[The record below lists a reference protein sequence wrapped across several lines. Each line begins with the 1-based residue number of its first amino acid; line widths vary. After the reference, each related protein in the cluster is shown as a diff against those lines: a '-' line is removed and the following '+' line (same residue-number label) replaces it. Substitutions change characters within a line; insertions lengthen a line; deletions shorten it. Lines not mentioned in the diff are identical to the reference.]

1 MRVLVAGG
9 AGFLGSHLV
18 DALILAGH
26 EVIAVDNCYTGSKTN
41 LIQHSQNPNFE
52 LIRHDVTMP
61 LYVECDFIFNLASP
75 ASPTHYQKFPVQTIK
90 TNILGSI
97 NLLGLAK
104 RIGVPIFQ
112 ASTSEIYGDPLSS
125 PQVESDWGNVNPI
138 GIRACYDEGKRAA
151 ETLFFDYHRQYD
163 VNIKVARIFNTYG
176 PRMNL
181 FDGRVVSNF
190 IFQALKNDPITIYG
204 EGDQTRSFC
213 YVSDLIAGFLSFMK
227 SPTDITGPINLGNSS
242 EFTILEL
249 ANQVITLSESKSKIV
264 FQQLPADDPKQRQPD
279 LTLAKQLL
287 SWSPSVNLEEGLKM
301 TIQDF
306 RQRISD
312 SIQ

>member
-18 DALILAGH
+18 DALIAAGH
-26 EVIAVDNCYTGSKTN
+26 EVIAVDNCYTGSKIN
-41 LIQHSQNPNFE
+41 LIQHSENPNFE
-52 LIRHDVTMP
+52 FIRHDVTMP

-125 PQVESDWGNVNPI
+125 PQVETDWGNVNPI

-213 YVSDLIAGFLSFMK
+213 YVSDLIAGFLCLMR
-227 SPTDITGPINLGNSS
+227 SPADITGPINLGNSS

-249 ANQVITLSESKSKIV
+249 ANQVITLCESQSKII
-264 FQQLPADDPKQRQPD
+264 FQQLPTDDPKQRQPD

-306 RQRISD
+306 RQRIFG
-312 SIQ
+312 SIR